1 MTWTISKGATPCPER
16 HLSSWCEQKPR
27 IAHSLSA
34 TVCLS
39 TNAHLPDGRPE
50 KMPQHHQLGA
60 KKGAEPSRPIADAAL
75 GWGASV
81 RIDPGV
87 TTGATCCRSGHHD
100 AGRMLRRAET
110 VAGSGDEGGDVAA
123 ADKPELTEAQKTITK
138 KREELAR
145 ALERLRSPGLR
156 QGIARELRKH
166 VASSFSLCE
175 RAVWTAL

>member
-1 MTWTISKGATPCPER
+1 
-16 HLSSWCEQKPR
+16 
-27 IAHSLSA
+27 
-34 TVCLS
+34 
-39 TNAHLPDGRPE
+39 
-50 KMPQHHQLGA
+50 
-60 KKGAEPSRPIADAAL
+60 
-75 GWGASV
+75 
-81 RIDPGV
+81 
-87 TTGATCCRSGHHD
+87 
-100 AGRMLRRAET
+100 MLRRAET

>member
-1 MTWTISKGATPCPER
+1 
-16 HLSSWCEQKPR
+16 
-27 IAHSLSA
+27 
-34 TVCLS
+34 
-39 TNAHLPDGRPE
+39 
-50 KMPQHHQLGA
+50 MPQHHQLGA
-60 KKGAEPSRPIADAAL
+60 KKGADPSRPIADAAL

-123 ADKPELTEAQKTITK
+123 ADKQPELTEAHKTITK

-145 ALERLRSPGLR
+145 ALERLRFARAAPGYCSR
-156 QGIARELRKH
+156 AGQARGLG
-166 VASSFSLCE
+166 S
-175 RAVWTAL
+175 